1 MESLTAKNIAYKT
14 EVKQKTAKPLLWVAL
29 VSIVMFFIGLTSAVI
44 VVKPDGRWVSFD
56 IPSTF
61 LYSTIIIILSSIIFH
76 MGLLAI
82 KKDKKSLSTIFFMV
96 TFILAIAF
104 SVSQYF
110 AWGDLYANGIVFSGS
125 NLAGSFFYVI
135 TGLHLAHVLGGIIS
149 LIVVLV
155 QSFRGKY
162 NSNNNLGVQV
172 SITYWHFLG
181 VLWIYLYFFL
191 RFIA

>member
-1 MESLTAKNIAYKT
+1 MTTLTAEHIDFQA
-14 EVKQKTAKPLLWVAL
+14 EIKQKTAKPLLWVAL
-29 VSIVMFFIGLTSAVI
+29 VSIVMFFTGLTSAVI
-44 VVKPDGRWVSFD
+44 VVKPDARWVSFD
-56 IPSTF
+56 VPSLF
-61 LYSTIIIILSSIIFH
+61 LYSTIIIVASSLLFH

-82 KKDKKSLSTIFFMV
+82 KKDKQVVSQFAFLG

-104 SVSQYF
+104 SVSQYY
-110 AWGDLYANGIVFSGS
+110 AWGQLYAEGIVFSGS

-149 LIVVLV
+149 LIVVTIK
-155 QSFRGKY
+155 SFRGKY
-162 NSNNNLGVQV
+162 SSSNYLGVQL

-181 VLWIYLYFFL
+181 ALWIYLYFFL